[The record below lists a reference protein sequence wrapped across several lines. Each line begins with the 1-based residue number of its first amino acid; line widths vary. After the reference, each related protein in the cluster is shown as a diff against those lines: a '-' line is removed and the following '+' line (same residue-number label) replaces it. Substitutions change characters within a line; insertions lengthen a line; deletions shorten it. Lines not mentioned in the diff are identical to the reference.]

1 MVPLYS
7 AYSEID
13 YRPGAARHA
22 GNKADSISTFKG
34 TLNFEAGVGVG
45 SAFTD

>member
-7 AYSEID
+7 GLLRLTIVQ
-13 YRPGAARHA
+13 AARHA

-34 TLNFEAGVGVG
+34 TLNFEAGVGG